1 MAPGNERPG
10 IYLSLF
16 ISWLPQ
22 DLSNSEEPSMSYT
35 PAFDTLDTLPSLLG
49 DSVSMPHRGSTLTAP
64 EILRFGGLTF
74 DPRTGAVNWCGKML
88 TLPAQEREALGVL
101 MRRAGQIL
109 SRQTLASLLGVTVD
123 RLDRRMQTLRH
134 ALKASGA
141 RCLPV
146 PVEGLGYVLW
156 RC

>member
-1 MAPGNERPG
+1 
-10 IYLSLF
+10 
-16 ISWLPQ
+16 
-22 DLSNSEEPSMSYT
+22 MSYT

-49 DSVSMPHRGSTLTAP
+49 DSASVSRKGAVRTAQ

-74 DPRTGAVNWCGKML
+74 DPRTGAVSWCGKML
-88 TLPAQEREALGVL
+88 TLPVQEREALGVL

-123 RLDRRMQTLRH
+123 RLDRRMQSLH
-134 ALKASGA
+134 HSLKASGA

-146 PVEGLGYVLW
+146 SVEGLGYVLW